1 MLDEVEFDKE
11 EFKEK
16 LTDKRVLGAAGI
28 VLGLVLFVAFILPF
42 IPGLLM
48 YLGVDP
54 GFVFHP
60 VNLEIESVEVDKVS
74 VLEQQVDL
82 TMNSEVQN
90 PNFFPAKAGTL
101 NYTVYI
107 DGEKFTDPSL
117 AELGT
122 IEAKSSKSVD
132 SEVNQTIVDT
142 LTTGGNLIRDLG
154 AKKRKPRIRVVGKI
168 QQGIGPIK
176 YSTGL
181 NRTLSELK

>member
-28 VLGLVLFVAFILPF
+28 VLGLVLFMALILPF

-54 GFVFHP
+54 GFVLHP
-60 VNLEIESVEVDKVS
+60 MNLEIESMEVDKVS

-82 TMNSEVQN
+82 SMNSEVQN

-101 NYTVYI
+101 NYTVYVN
-107 DGEKFTDPSL
+107 GERFTDPSL

-122 IEAKSSKSVD
+122 IQASSSKSVD
-132 SEVNQTIVDT
+132 SEVNQTIVGT

-154 AKKRKPRIRVVGKI
+154 AENRKPRIWVIGQI
-168 QQGIGPIK
+168 QQGIGPLR
-176 YSTGL
+176 YSMDL